1 MEAAGP
7 SSFSAKVYEGMI
19 VGSQRREG
27 DVPSNACKGRKLIGF
42 ASLVRAAQEVRC
54 LPQKSGAS

>member
-1 MEAAGP
+1 MEVAGP

-27 DVPSNACKGRKLIGF
+27 DVPSNACKEGN
-42 ASLVRAAQEVRC
+42 
-54 LPQKSGAS
+54 